1 MIIYYFLSLFTLVF
15 ATFSWSCEI
24 HLPENILIIS
34 EKADLSK
41 MIAAS
46 DCQSNIISEVNK
58 TLLNSEGKVSH
69 LQLTDI
75 FKSKNMSVTFRPH
88 LIQIQHLK
96 NLIHDQLALPV
107 GVHMRSSEAIN
118 ANNFLELNPGDQ
130 VEINCVGCLYGSQQP
145 INVIIHGIDGKKT
158 SILARAD
165 FKKMVK
171 ALRVTSFQPAFSEIF
186 PTSFREDFTEAIPH
200 TDLFSDVD
208 KLKFYKLNKPLRAG
222 DLVRRS
228 DLNPINLV
236 RAGSKT
242 EVVIENKLIML
253 KTSGISRSNGGIGEY
268 VEVFHPQK
276 NKKYQGRVIDL
287 NKVLVEL

>member
-1 MIIYYFLSLFTLVF
+1 MIIYYFFSILTLVF
-15 ATFSWSCEI
+15 TTFSWSCEI
-24 HLPENILIIS
+24 QLPENILIIS
-34 EKADLSK
+34 EKADLAK
-41 MIAAS
+41 MITS
-46 DCQSNIISEVNK
+46 SECQSNVLTEVSK
-58 TLLNSEGKVSH
+58 TLLNSEGKVSY
-69 LQLTDI
+69 LQLEEI
-75 FKSKNMSVTFRPH
+75 FKSKNMSVNFRPH

-96 NLIHDQLALPV
+96 NLIHEQLALPI
-107 GVHMRSSEAIN
+107 GVQMRSSEAVN
-118 ANNFLELNPGDQ
+118 ANNFLALNPGDQ
-130 VEINCVGCLYGSQQP
+130 VEINCTGCLYGSQQP
-145 INVIIHGIDGKKT
+145 INVIVHGIDGKKT
-158 SILARAD
+158 SLLARAD

-186 PTSFREDFTEAIPH
+186 RTSFREDFTEAIPH
-200 TDLFSDVD
+200 TDLFSDID
-208 KLKFYKLNKPLRAG
+208 QLKFYKLNKPLRAG

-242 EVVIENKLIML
+242 EVVIENKLIKL
-253 KTSGISRSNGGIGEY
+253 KTSGISRSNGGIGEF

>member
-1 MIIYYFLSLFTLVF
+1 
-15 ATFSWSCEI
+15 
-24 HLPENILIIS
+24 
-34 EKADLSK
+34 
-41 MIAAS
+41 
-46 DCQSNIISEVNK
+46 
-58 TLLNSEGKVSH
+58 
-69 LQLTDI
+69 
-75 FKSKNMSVTFRPH
+75 MSVQFRPH
-88 LIQIQHLK
+88 FIQIQHLK

-107 GVHMRSSEAIN
+107 GVHLRSSEAVN
-118 ANNFLELNPGDQ
+118 ANNFMALNPGDQ
-130 VEINCVGCLYGSQQP
+130 IEISCVGCLYGSQQP
-145 INVIIHGIDGKKT
+145 INVIVHGIDGKKT
-158 SILARAD
+158 SLLARAD

-186 PTSFREDFTEAIPH
+186 PTSFQEDFTEAVPH

-208 KLKFYKLNKPLRAG
+208 QLKFYKLNKPLRAG

-228 DLNPINLV
+228 DLNAINLV

-253 KTSGISRSNGGIGEY
+253 KTSGISRSNGGIGEF